1 MIIVTGSN
9 GLLGS
14 ALRKRVGANPN
25 YIWATRQH
33 FNIEDENATKDFITP
48 ILKAHPGDV
57 VVVHLA
63 AYTATSRA
71 EVEREKCY
79 RANVVGTRNIAKVS
93 PFMLYVSTDHVF
105 DGTKGNYNEGDEPC
119 PWNHYGWT
127 KLMGEREAL
136 LAGAE
141 RCAESGD
148 KWGSMTRII
157 RCTFRPKPFPYP
169 VAWNDVF
176 TTAMWVED
184 MSEALEWCINNLI
197 RLPPVLHIGGKKQDY
212 HSFAVENG
220 PVTAGP
226 APSGFPKDLSLDS
239 SNYTRLRGKL

>member
-14 ALRKRVGANPN
+14 ALRNRVEANPN
-25 YIWATRQH
+25 FIWATRQH
-33 FNIEDENATKDFITP
+33 FNVEDEQQTRDFITP
-48 ILKAHPGDV
+48 IVLDNPGNV
-57 VVVHLA
+57 VTVHLA
-63 AYTATSRA
+63 AYTATSKA
-71 EVEREKCY
+71 EDEREKCY
-79 RANVVGTRNIAKVS
+79 RANVIGTRNVARAS
-93 PFMLYVSTDHVF
+93 PYLLYVSTDHVF
-105 DGTKGNYNEGDEPC
+105 NGCKGDYSEADEPC

-127 KLMGEREAL
+127 KLMGEREAQ
-136 LAGAE
+136 LA
-141 RCAESGD
+141 CAEKNAED
-148 KWGSMTRII
+148 CCRYGSMARII

-184 MSEALEWCINNLI
+184 MAEALEWCINNFV

-226 APSGFPKDLSLDS
+226 APLGFPKDLSLDS
-239 SNYTRLRGKL
+239 SNYTRLRGQL